1 MNNPI
6 APQPVIEINI
16 YEDRVKQ
23 GVQNVRRVAEQLQR
37 KREMYRDGLEN
48 DSQYSSLK
56 EELDEKR
63 RALNARKK
71 ELERTALASLKQEI
85 KELSEEKKEEQLTLG
100 DWLIDYSLSTKQ
112 STIEIEGEL
121 LTIEK
126 TAKLKRRK

>member
-16 YEDRVKQ
+16 YEDMIKQ
-23 GVQNVRRVAEQLQR
+23 GVQNVRRVAEELQR
-37 KREMYRDGLEN
+37 KREMYKDGLEN
-48 DSQYSSLK
+48 DIEYSSLK
-56 EELDEKR
+56 EELDDRR

-71 ELERTALASLKQEI
+71 ELERTALASLKQDI
-85 KELSEEKKEEQLTLG
+85 KELSQEKKEEQLTLG
-100 DWLIDYSLSTKQ
+100 DWLIDYSVSTKQ
-112 STIEIEGEL
+112 STIEIEGEI